1 MKAKLNIF
9 FVSAEAFPFTKNS
22 ELAEVANSLPKF
34 LKQLGHDVR
43 VMMPNYKTIN
53 ERKYVLRDVIRL
65 HGLKF
70 KIGDTVVSA
79 NGKSAF
85 IPDSKVQIYF
95 LDNKDFFDAEESYLD
110 NNPNGQ
116 AKVRLEPYAFFS
128 LGCLETLKLLHW
140 QPDIIHCNDWQT
152 ALIPLL
158 LKSVYLDDPFFKN
171 SRTLFSVHNFSQQG
185 SFDRAVAKKV
195 GLWESFDDS
204 VRLTEGNNLNFLK
217 IGLKYADMLS
227 TVSESYASE
236 ALSRSENGSELTKLL
251 KARKDEFFGIS
262 NRIDAHIWNPETDK
276 LIPFN
281 YTRSDLAGKLQNK
294 KEVLERF
301 GLSYAED
308 TPLLS
313 MITPLIFDKGIDLFI
328 EIVDELMKMDL
339 SVVISGTGEDKYHKE
354 LLAIQKKYKKRIGLD
369 FTHDTSLIHLIEAGS
384 DLFLM
389 PSRFEPGGVN
399 QLHSLAYGTI
409 PIVRKTGA
417 LAETVAGFNADSKT
431 GTGFV
436 FTNIDSR
443 ELLAE
448 IKNAVKVFNNKE
460 AWAKLIQN
468 AMKEDFSWKG
478 SAQKYVKLYQK
489 LLSSKVKKTK
499 K

>member
-9 FVSAEAFPFTKNS
+9 FVSPEAFPFTKNS

-65 HGLKF
+65 QGLKF

-95 LDNKDFFDAEESYLD
+95 LDNKEFFDAEDSYLATSS
-110 NNPNGQ
+110 NGHG
-116 AKVRLEPYAFFS
+116 KVRLEPYAFFS
-128 LGCLETLKLLHW
+128 IGCLETLKLLHW
-140 QPDIIHCNDWQT
+140 QPDIIHCNNWQT

-158 LKSVYLDDPFFKN
+158 LKTVYLNDPFFKN

-185 SFDRAVAKKV
+185 DFDRAAAK
-195 GLWESFDDS
+195 GASFWESFGDS
-204 VRLTEGNNLNFLK
+204 VRLSEGNPNILQV
-217 IGLKYADMLS
+217 GLEYADMLN

-236 ALSRSENGSELTKLL
+236 ALSHSENGSDLTKIL

-262 NRIDAHIWNPETDK
+262 NRIDAHTWNPETDK
-276 LIPFN
+276 LIPYN
-281 YTRSDLAGKLQNK
+281 YTRNDLAGKLQNK
-294 KEVLERF
+294 RELLDRF
-301 GLSYAED
+301 GLVYAED

-313 MITPLIFDKGIDLFI
+313 MITPLSFDKGIDLFI
-328 EIVDELMKMDL
+328 EIVDDLMKMDL
-339 SVVISGTGEDKYHKE
+339 SIVISGTGEDKYHKE
-354 LLAIQKKYKKRIGLD
+354 LLAIQKRHKKRIGLD
-369 FTHDTSLIHLIEAGS
+369 FTRDTSLIHLIEAGS

-389 PSRFEPGGVN
+389 PSRLEPGGVN

-417 LAETVAGFNADSKT
+417 LADT
-431 GTGFV
+431 
-436 FTNIDSR
+436 
-443 ELLAE
+443 
-448 IKNAVKVFNNKE
+448 
-460 AWAKLIQN
+460 
-468 AMKEDFSWKG
+468 
-478 SAQKYVKLYQK
+478 
-489 LLSSKVKKTK
+489 
-499 K
+499 